1 MRLFGKRKTERI
13 DTRSSGFDLDSMIV
27 DDDMGDGDGYSKQQ
41 FEKKGAR
48 GPILNVLKGAG
59 SGMKTTVTN
68 PNIIRQKVLQALPGE
83 ARYITDALDST
94 AGNVRKLY
102 VDTTREL
109 KPVVGQLAKTI
120 DKLVPAEAR
129 IAKKVSTAAVN
140 FFSEKRY
147 DTTYSKE
154 EAENSAI
161 EQALGGIFQ
170 AQSIQQGAERNYDK
184 AEQHIKDGIDKKR
197 FEDNMTVSVG
207 MANAVTRLAT
217 YTETI
222 NQAFQKKNL
231 ELAYRSYFLQ
241 NDMFKHMQE
250 YDKAMKIQ
258 GDAIV
263 RNTGLPEFEKLN
275 MSERFSD
282 RLKTKT
288 FDAFLNGALFNGVNN
303 VINTGFKN
311 IGLKVGRFTSS
322 LKEALEQGNMLGDL
336 MADQLENDRQMEE
349 IGETGGP
356 KGVLGMLSSFGGE
369 WLMGQLLNLS
379 AEQAKEEIDKSP
391 KMLNKIFK
399 AINVAI
405 SPNNAIRELEKNETL
420 NTWVDRGGTG
430 GAMAKFFKSLLGNF
444 RPDAVDTEFQTAGST
459 SLADIKQPAVFD
471 NRTWR
476 TINDVIPAYLAA
488 MLYEAQFNNQVTVT
502 MGAASGANERLSLAK
517 GFLEAMSSDSARE
530 DKTMVYDFTSERL
543 IGGATRTNNI
553 QAFFKKHIAMT
564 SPSHSIDHLAKVIVG
579 DGTWDAM
586 NKEQKSEI
594 RNTLL
599 NTMVANS
606 GNTSL
611 QNILETNALD
621 QEGLSAFASG
631 ALKPLFEEAIKE
643 GNASKAT
650 PILTALKEAKRNFL
664 FPLQHIQGAM
674 DAYGTPSVA
683 RALGSTVDY
692 DESLGTA
699 SLNIGE
705 ITKMRYEQV
714 DAGTGPVMS
723 NISTTDNKKLGLL
736 KLFSTSVFKL
746 LQKVA
751 EKETKLPQV
760 KKALLMTTGARGK
773 ANSLTEQMSHLAH
786 DKIVFMTSW
795 AEKTL
800 PSIPTSLT
808 WATFDA
814 AFKEQLELAPS
825 DIHKKNKITDID
837 FSALD
842 AMRRTPVKSYHFK
855 TAKTGIDASQNVTG
869 PMAQDVNKTMGDDA
883 APGGTTLD
891 LLNMNGIAMQA
902 IKELD
907 ANVIAK
913 QTAED
918 AWGVLMVHQQKRT
931 NKLLSI
937 LAHQNRVVSTASAVE
952 LGEKGIEIEGSR
964 YYKAVKNVLGSA
976 SDLAF
981 MAGRDAVR
989 GAVGTTRFVKN
1000 EILVPG
1006 ADKLNKFYNWL
1017 KPQVS
1022 KAATW
1027 AGDKLSTGASKAF
1040 EIADDL
1046 VTNKLPKAANWVLG
1060 KVEAGKKRV
1069 VNWYNFSQDLYVK
1082 HKPDV
1087 PALKKEILRMGGY
1100 FIQETGEVIT
1110 SIRDIAGTVV
1120 DKAGNV
1126 ILYVSDYKDGFFD
1139 SKGKL
1144 IKEWVMNKWSRLRE
1158 GLAVGF
1164 ETGRDLLKGGW
1175 DLLAKAVS
1183 PDGLISR
1190 VLGGIGN
1197 FVGGTL
1203 GIGGSTGR
1211 IYNVLLDIRD
1221 ILRRGRKVVELRS
1234 DIDESKDSERKSKY
1248 AGTLKSLQSYFVREE
1263 AEEEKK
1269 QEEQAAKSQTSVQ
1282 DKVDTV
1288 IAKVDAATEG
1298 RFSEALGAVGNKLDT
1313 ATGGMMGKLKSRK
1326 AGFLSSVKRRSNM
1339 LLDRISGRDI
1349 AAGGFSLRNAS
1360 DLDIALRSVA
1370 GYVDYTG
1377 QAINPSTKT
1386 PYGGVVGDM
1395 LNYRSKKPTNNLGT
1409 YMPTHA
1415 GTIAKEAALKAGM
1428 SVPHSILG
1436 KMSFHIPEDAPG
1448 VNPLAQAWT
1457 SLTGAANSKD
1467 KAAQASVS
1475 PTIPVPGVTE
1485 AEKQKNLTFYWDK
1498 LTRFFR
1504 PSKNDKNKDGKRD
1517 GNADEVRA
1525 NKEMIDDL
1533 ISGKRS
1539 VGDVATAFKN
1549 KVSDSVGAMM
1559 SVLGHKAITTGI
1571 GATLGTLAGG
1581 PIGGALGGILGLL
1594 GLKGAKSLGQGAV
1607 ALAKFATKRTTIA
1620 GLRGIA
1626 MASML
1631 TGGPMGWLVG
1641 AGAGALSMAGA
1652 VLTSPAT
1659 IPMALVAGAGA
1670 AVYYGNKYYKESKR
1684 KWHLFRFAQYGFS
1697 GFGNDLQYHDRLK
1710 SLEKLILEKHL
1721 AQDAKGLQVAS
1732 NINASEVMA
1741 LMGVDQSST
1750 REINDFHAW
1759 FHRRFKPFFLNFY
1772 TAMKS
1777 FDLENEDRIDLMMP
1791 ERILRFKDAV
1801 MFPNGPYS
1809 HKASPFPAKPS
1820 LPDNRQH
1827 AMDLLEYLISRS
1839 LTIAYSRN
1847 SRMDDMQKEMK
1858 NAREFN
1864 AKAQLSAPGVAP
1876 YRFSDQQVRTDM
1888 RQSAETIAAITS
1900 RLEAYRVKYG
1910 YEGEE
1915 QTDVESEPTDSFS
1928 ADKSARLNA
1937 APRSSIPKA
1946 SGSLMSPEQG
1956 LQYVTVSHPDAIN
1969 KLFPEFRNLVLGMAK
1984 EYYQLYG
1991 VKLKINQGH
2000 RTEAQQK
2007 IQYDKAK
2014 AEGNKGGAA
2023 RPGYSMHEMGLA
2035 VDIDRG
2041 IVAKLEES
2049 GLMRKYGLTRP
2060 VAKEPWHIEP
2070 AGIYKYTPRGIR
2082 ELIGSGNNMDLL
2094 TSLIRSGIGKGGG
2107 GIGSNYSYVGN
2118 KGERN
2123 PILAQKYM
2131 MAGNNY
2137 VPGINH
2143 IPAKDGGL
2151 GTMTGHTEARKH
2163 AKEIEMGI
2171 RSEGSVDGNP
2181 YARQPVAMPQTKLSL
2196 DKKAVVDTIKKF
2208 ANDNQLSEDDEAFLI
2223 GLSNKESTLN
2233 PNTIGAGGAKPT
2245 GLTQMTPETAK
2256 WLMSVP
2262 KYRDMLAGYGV
2273 TANYNLL
2280 DPRTSLAF
2288 AMVYQRQIMDERH
2301 EELRGMVI
2309 TPGLKAMLHML
2320 GAGGSRVYLQ
2330 AIKQGKYTTAID
2342 KILPDSVI
2350 DTKHNKPL
2358 FYNKEQNRW
2367 KTLGE
2372 LMRDVDQKVT
2382 VHGSLAYDTKLP
2394 QATKPL
2400 PVVPSIA
2407 NSPVLNKAIAP
2418 PPVIQKPGLKV
2429 PTLSDILK
2437 EQEKK
2442 LQDDLSKS
2450 VVGDGFMPV
2459 SKQSLTAIEPPKIV
2473 SDIHDTLKSSLEV
2486 QRASLAQDEKLLS
2499 AMVAFIEHF
2508 DPEKAKSI
2516 AGQKPSKLATPRS
2529 RVAPPTS
2536 GPVIDLNRS
2545 SKRTM
2550 V

>member
-27 DDDMGDGDGYSKQQ
+27 DDDMGDDSYSRQQ

-48 GPILNVLKGAG
+48 GPVLNVLKGAG
-59 SGMKTTVTN
+59 SGMKTTITN
-68 PNIIRQKVLQALPGE
+68 PNVIRQKVLQALPGE

-129 IAKKVSTAAVN
+129 IAKKVSAAAVN

-147 DTTYSKE
+147 DTSYNKE

-336 MADQLENDRQMEE
+336 MADQLENDRQMAEM
-349 IGETGGP
+349 GETGGP

-391 KMLNKIFK
+391 KALNKIFK

-420 NTWVDRGGTG
+420 NTWIDRGGAG
-430 GAMAKFFKSLLGNF
+430 GTLAKFFKSLMGNF

-471 NRTWR
+471 NRTYR

-502 MGAASGANERLSLAK
+502 MGAASGAKERLALAK
-517 GFLEAMSSDSARE
+517 DFLNTMNNSSDRE

-543 IGGATRTNNI
+543 IGGSARTSNI

-579 DGTWDAM
+579 DSTWGAM
-586 NKEQKSEI
+586 TKEQKSEI

-611 QNILETNALD
+611 QNILETGALD

-631 ALKPLFEEAIKE
+631 ALKPLFEEAVKE

-650 PILTALKEAKRNFL
+650 PILTALNEAKRNFL

-674 DAYGTPSVA
+674 DAYGTPNVA
-683 RALGSTVDY
+683 RALGSVVDY
-692 DESLGTA
+692 DQNFGTA

-705 ITKMRYEQV
+705 ITKMRFEQV
-714 DAGTGPVMS
+714 DAGAGPVMG

-736 KLFSTSVFKL
+736 KLFSANVFKL

-751 EKETKLPQV
+751 EKETKLPQI

-773 ANSLTEQMSHLAH
+773 ANSLTEQMSHMEH

-800 PSIPTSLT
+800 PSIPADLT
-808 WATFDA
+808 WATFDE
-814 AFKEQLELAPS
+814 AFKEQLSLAPS
-825 DIHKKNKITDID
+825 DVHKKNRITDID

-855 TAKTGIDASQNVTG
+855 TAKTGIDANQKVTG
-869 PMAQDVNKTMGDDA
+869 PMAQDVNKTMGEDA

-907 ANVIAK
+907 AKVMNK

-918 AWGVLMVHQQKRT
+918 AWGMLMIQQQKRS
-931 NKLLSI
+931 NKLLSVI
-937 LAHQNRVVSTASAVE
+937 AHQNRVVSTASAVE

-1040 EIADDL
+1040 EIANDL
-1046 VTNKLPKAANWVLG
+1046 VTDKLPKAANWVLG
-1060 KVEAGKKRV
+1060 KVEAGKKKV
-1069 VNWYNFSQDLYVK
+1069 INWYNFSQDLYIK
-1082 HKPDV
+1082 NKPNV
-1087 PALKKEILRMGGY
+1087 PALKKEILRVGGY
-1100 FIQETGEVIT
+1100 FIQETGDVIT

-1126 ILYVSDYKDGFFD
+1126 ILHVSDYKDGFFD

-1221 ILRRGRKVVELRS
+1221 ILRKGRKVVELRS

-1248 AGTLKSLQSYFVREE
+1248 AGTLKSLRSYFVREE

-1269 QEEQAAKSQTSVQ
+1269 KKEEQAAKAQTSVQ
-1282 DKVDTV
+1282 GKVDTV

-1298 RFSEALGAVGNKLDT
+1298 RFSEALGAVGDKLDT
-1313 ATGGMMGKLKSRK
+1313 ATGGVVGKLKSRK

-1339 LLDRISGRDI
+1339 LLDRISGRGIDPS
-1349 AAGGFSLRNAS
+1349 GFALRNSS
-1360 DLDIALRSVA
+1360 DIDIALRSVA
-1370 GYVDYTG
+1370 GYIDYTG
-1377 QAINPSTKT
+1377 QAINPTTKS
-1386 PYGGVVGDM
+1386 PYGGVVGSM
-1395 LNYRSKKPTNNLGT
+1395 LDYRAKKPTNNLGT
-1409 YMPTHA
+1409 YVPIHA
-1415 GTIAKEAALKAGM
+1415 GTIPKEPALKAGM
-1428 SVPHSILG
+1428 TVPHSILG

-1448 VNPLAQAWT
+1448 KNPLAEAWT

-1475 PTIPVPGVTE
+1475 PTIPVPGTTE

-1517 GNADEVRA
+1517 GNADDVRS

-1539 VGDVATAFKN
+1539 VREVATSFKN
-1549 KVSDSVGAMM
+1549 KVSDSIGSMM
-1559 SVLGHKAITTGI
+1559 SVLSHKALTTGI
-1571 GATLGTLAGG
+1571 GATIGSLAGG
-1581 PIGGALGGILGLL
+1581 PIGGVLGGLLGVL
-1594 GLKGAKSLGQGAV
+1594 GLKGMKGLGKGAV
-1607 ALAKFATKRTTIA
+1607 ALAKFAAKRSTVA
-1620 GLRGIA
+1620 GLRSVA
-1626 MASML
+1626 MASVL

-1641 AGAGALSMAGA
+1641 AGAGALSLAGT
-1652 VLTSPAT
+1652 VLTSPAA
-1659 IPMALVAGAGA
+1659 IPLALVAGAGA

-1721 AQDAKGLQVAS
+1721 TQSANGLQISS
-1732 NINASEVMA
+1732 NIDASEVMT

-1750 REINDFHAW
+1750 REINNFHAW

-1772 TAMKS
+1772 TAMKN
-1777 FDLENEDRIDLMMP
+1777 FDLETEDRIDLLMP

-1801 MFPNGPYS
+1801 AFPNGPYTQ
-1809 HKASPFPAKPS
+1809 KASPFPAKVS

-1847 SRMDDMQKEMK
+1847 SRIDEMQKEMK
-1858 NAREFN
+1858 NTKELN

-1876 YRFSDQQVRTDM
+1876 YGFSDKEVRTDM
-1888 RQSAETIAAITS
+1888 RQSAETIAAITE
-1900 RLEAYRVKYG
+1900 RLESYRKKYG

-1915 QTDVESEPTDSFS
+1915 QSDVESEPTDGFS
-1928 ADKSARLNA
+1928 ADRSARLNA

-1946 SGSLMSPEQG
+1946 SGSLMSPDQG

-1991 VKLKINQGH
+1991 VKLKINQGY

-2014 AEGNKGGAA
+2014 AEGNTGGAA
-2023 RPGYSMHEMGLA
+2023 RPGYSMHELGLA

-2070 AGIYKYTPRGIR
+2070 VGINKYTPRGIR
-2082 ELIGSGNNMDLL
+2082 ELIKSGNNLDMLAA
-2094 TSLIRSGIGKGGG
+2094 LIRSGIGKGGG
-2107 GIGSNYSYVGN
+2107 GIGSNYSYIGH

-2123 PILAQKYM
+2123 PVLAQKYM

-2151 GTMTGHTEARKH
+2151 GTMTGHTEARKY

-2181 YARQPVAMPQTKLSL
+2181 YAKEPVTMPQTKLSL
-2196 DKKAVVDTIKKF
+2196 DKKAVIDTIKKF
-2208 ANDNQLSEDDEAFLI
+2208 AKDNELSDEDETFLI

-2233 PNTIGAGGAKPT
+2233 PSAIGVGKAKPT

-2262 KYRDMLAGYGV
+2262 KYKNMLAGYGV
-2273 TANYNLL
+2273 TENYNLL

-2288 AMVYQRQIMDERH
+2288 AMVYQRQIMEERE
-2301 EELRGMVI
+2301 EELRGMVV

-2320 GAGGSRVYLQ
+2320 GARGSKVYLQ
-2330 AIKQGKYTTAID
+2330 AIKQGKYTTPID
-2342 KILPDSVI
+2342 KILPSAVI
-2350 DTKHNKPL
+2350 DTKGNKPL
-2358 FYNKEQNRW
+2358 FYNNEQSRW

-2372 LMRDVDQKVT
+2372 LMRDVDTKVKN
-2382 VHGSLAYDTKLP
+2382 HGSLSYDTKLP
-2394 QATKPL
+2394 GAVVPPPT
-2400 PVVPSIA
+2400 VPSIA
-2407 NSPVLNKAIAP
+2407 NSPALNNRITP

-2429 PTLSDILK
+2429 PTINDILM

-2459 SKQSLTAIEPPKIV
+2459 SNQSLMAIEPPKIIV
-2473 SDIHDTLKSSLEV
+2473 DIHDTLKSSLDV
-2486 QRASLAQDEKLLS
+2486 QRGILAQDEKLLS

-2516 AGQKPSKLATPRS
+2516 REQKPSKLATPS
-2529 RVAPPTS
+2529 KRVAPPTS

-2545 SKRTM
+2545 SKRPM